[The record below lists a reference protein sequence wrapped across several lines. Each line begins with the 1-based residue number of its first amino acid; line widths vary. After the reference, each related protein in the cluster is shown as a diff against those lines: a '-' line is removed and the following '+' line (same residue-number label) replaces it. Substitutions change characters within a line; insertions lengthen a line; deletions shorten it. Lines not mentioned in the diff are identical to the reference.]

1 MKNIDWFEEI
11 EVEVQEFFNQTT
23 LNFAQRGAKK
33 Y

>member
-1 MKNIDWFEEI
+1 MKNIDWFEQIEK
-11 EVEVQEFFNQTT
+11 EVEDYFSQTT